1 MSKKFD
7 LSHMPYIRDKDT
19 FKAVMFARNLMGQRV
34 PIQLAIYKAA
44 KYYKVN
50 TYQVAKYM
58 GKLGSNT
65 KEEYIGNDACFYD
78 EQWEKKKRKRSKNND

>member
-7 LSHMPYIRDKDT
+7 LSHMPYIRDKNT

-44 KYYKVN
+44 EYYGVK
-50 TYQVAKYM
+50 TYQVARYM

-65 KEEYIGNDACFYD
+65 RDEYTGNDACFDD
-78 EQWEKKKRKRSKNND
+78 EQWKKKKKE